1 MRTRS
6 WKLGIFGIALALVF
20 TFAAFRPSYAAPLT
34 ITAPVF
40 SLGDVAI
47 SGDPLTIAAAV
58 SAGGSVELTGAPLTI
73 AAPVTAAGNIT
84 VSATDTAALGESVF
98 IGPSAITSTAGNITF
113 SVGDDFTLSLGSV
126 ISAPNGGVTIVLDA
140 GGADAGAG
148 STATLAGQLSGQ
160 HVTIAGGADF
170 DTLIF
175 QGPAAVVTCTG
186 AQSGTIS
193 APGITDIV
201 FTGIESITGN
211 VTVATAPE
219 PATLVLICVAVAG
232 LGFSR
237 RKRTAKR

>member
-1 MRTRS
+1 MRSES
-6 WKLGIFGIALALVF
+6 WKPGIFGIALALMFV
-20 TFAAFRPSYAAPLT
+20 FAAFRPSYAAPLT
-34 ITAPVF
+34 VTTAV
-40 SLGDVAI
+40 SSSGDLALN
-47 SGDPLTIAAAV
+47 GDPLTIAAAV
-58 SAGGSVELTGAPLTI
+58 SAGGSIALTGAPLTI

-84 VSATDTAALGESVF
+84 VTATDTAALGDSVF

-113 SVGDDFTLSLGSV
+113 SVGDDFTLGLGSV
-126 ISAPNGGVTIVLDA
+126 ISAANGGVTIVLDA
-140 GGADAGAG
+140 GGADAGSG
-148 STATLAGQLSGQ
+148 STVTLAGQLSGQ

-175 QGPAAVVTCTG
+175 QGPAAVVTFTG

-193 APGITDIV
+193 APGITDI
-201 FTGIESITGN
+201 FFSGIESITGN